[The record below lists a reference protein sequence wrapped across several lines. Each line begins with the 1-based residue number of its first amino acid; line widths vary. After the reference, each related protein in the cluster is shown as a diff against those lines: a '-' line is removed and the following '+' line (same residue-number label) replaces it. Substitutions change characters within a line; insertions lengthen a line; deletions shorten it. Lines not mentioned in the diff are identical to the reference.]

1 MGCHISLITGVLA
14 GFELDE
20 TDEFNFL
27 VVALFIIQLTFQWDK
42 K

>member
-1 MGCHISLITGVLA
+1 MEIFVSLITGVLA

-20 TDEFNFL
+20 SDECNFL
-27 VVALFIIQLTFQWDK
+27 IIALFIVQITFKWDK